1 MVSCPDPIVSVRP
14 HYIMRQL
21 TIIILLLV
29 TVTRAED
36 EECPDFECPVK
47 GELRYIDYETQSFA
61 NT

>member
-21 TIIILLLV
+21 TIIILLLGL
-29 TVTRAED
+29 TTLVTRAED

-47 GELRYIDYETQSFA
+47 GEQ
-61 NT
+61 

>member
-1 MVSCPDPIVSVRP
+1 MVSASLMVSCPDPIVSVRP

-21 TIIILLLV
+21 TNIILLLGLATLV

-47 GELRYIDYETQSFA
+47 GEL
-61 NT
+61 